1 MKDSCVPI
9 YKEDGRTYHA
19 DSCDP
24 LSAAVRKDKVE
35 LKALSRGTYPG
46 TRLVGKQLEGLRSVG
61 YWNAKQPQDW
71 GLEWHRNEG
80 IELTLLE
87 TGTIDF
93 ALENSKYRL
102 QPGNITIT
110 RPWQPHKIGLPNIG
124 VGRLH
129 WIILDVGIRHPHQA
143 WNWPKWLVLSAADMT
158 ELTRFLSQNE
168 QPVWKASPEIQ
179 RCFRQIANT
188 IESYEKETGISRLA
202 VYINELLLL
211 MLELFR
217 TQKITL
223 SKSLTSARRS
233 TELFLSALPAN
244 VSEQWTLESM
254 ADTCGLGITRFVH
267 YCRELT
273 NCTPMEYLSHARAE
287 KAAELLRTRKEM
299 NITEIA
305 FECGFST
312 SQYFATVFR
321 KYNKYTP
328 AEYRKKFTDL
338 TRHKNHIYEKRNQS

>member
-1 MKDSCVPI
+1 MKDSRVPI
-9 YKEDGRTYHA
+9 YKEYGRTYHA

-24 LSAAVRKDKVE
+24 LSTASRKGQIE

-46 TRLVGKQLEGLRSVG
+46 ARLPAGDLEGLRSAG
-61 YWNAKQPQDW
+61 YWNAKREQDW

-87 TGTIDF
+87 TGSIDF
-93 ALENSKYRL
+93 ALEGSSYKL
-102 QPGNITIT
+102 QPGNLTIT
-110 RPWQPHKIGLPNIG
+110 RPWQPHKVGLPNVG
-124 VGRLH
+124 VGKLH
-129 WIILDVGIRHPHQA
+129 WIIIDVGMRHPHQD
-143 WNWPKWLVLSAADMT
+143 WKWPKWLIISSNDIA
-158 ELTRFLSQNE
+158 ELTQFLRQNE
-168 QPVWKASPEIQ
+168 QPVWKSSAEIQ
-179 RCFRQIANT
+179 NCFRQIAGT
-188 IESYEKETGISRLA
+188 IASYQKKTGTSRLA

-211 MLELFR
+211 VLELFR
-217 TQKITL
+217 TQRITL

-233 TELFLSALPAN
+233 TELFLSALAAN

-254 ADTCGLGITRFVH
+254 AETCGLGVTRFVH

-273 NCTPMEYLSHARAE
+273 NCTPVEFLNRIRIE
-287 KAAELLRTRKEM
+287 KAAALLRTKKEL

-321 KYNKYTP
+321 KHHKCTP
-328 AEYRKKFTDL
+328 AEYRK
-338 TRHKNHIYEKRNQS
+338 RS